1 MARLPKGPSNSANM
15 GATPGTQQTAQRNVA
30 VGGLN
35 PNMPRGPQVQR
46 QAASP
51 YQQSL
56 RGQGPVAR
64 PGGQALPQR
73 PAQPSRQPTRQ
84 PSRGPVGDREV
95 SGRTVTRGSAMD
107 AGRGYNIF
115 QGMSTPE
122 IVSSNRE
129 MGMSNM
135 TALPSLVPEANNRYL
150 NPGRQQL
157 LQPLDYSQESK
168 NKFNKDN
175 LKEAKQ
181 EYGAVGDLEEATES
195 GTHQREDPKEFT
207 PYVPSQSTDNISK
220 QEENI
225 SYMEDLINDEVIGID
240 PDKKA
245 AAEEKVS
252 YTLAQQLQ
260 STLSGID
267 RAMAMN
273 GTFGSGAHSFALNNA
288 TAEAMKIW
296 ADKSVALDI
305 MDIEQAE
312 VDQQQMIENLSGLT
326 DDYADIERQWMEW
339 EASDQNAE
347 TINTEKEKLI
357 IMAEANLI
365 AQAEM
370 YSEDFAT
377 QIADAITHASE
388 FTDGGLSIAYINQLS
403 ALMGAIKT
411 FIANGGD
418 YGVAQDML
426 TDGLDEF
433 YGQFEGQY

>member
-56 RGQGPVAR
+56 RGQSPVAR

-73 PAQPSRQPTRQ
+73 PAQPSRQSTRQ

-115 QGMSTPE
+115 QGMSAPE

-135 TALPSLVPEANNRYL
+135 TALPSLVPEASNRQL
-150 NPGRQQL
+150 NPNRDMQLRQ
-157 LQPLDYSQESK
+157 PMGSNA
-168 NKFNKDN
+168 NKALAQFASENPST
-175 LKEAKQ
+175 AQ
-181 EYGAVGDLEEATES
+181 AVGNLEGFMAS
-195 GTHQREDPKEFT
+195 GEQQRDQPEEIE
-207 PYVPSQSTDNISK
+207 PYTMGGGTQNKVKQVVGIS
-220 QEENI
+220 NR
-225 SYMEDLINDEVIGID
+225 EDLISNEVVGID
-240 PDKKA
+240 PEKKA

-252 YTLAQQLQ
+252 FTLAQQLQ

-312 VDQQQMIENLSGLT
+312 LDEQQMVENLGALT
-326 DDYADIERQWMEW
+326 DDYAALEDQWLQLENTKLVGRDLELKKMEIQ
-339 EASDQNAE
+339 AA
-347 TINTEKEKLI
+347 
-357 IMAEANLI
+357 MEANVI
-365 AQAEM
+365 AQASL
-370 YSEDFAT
+370 YSEEMGAQVQDAYSMISDFSEGKVELEFKQ
-377 QIADAITHASE
+377 QISDLWLTVQKFIKS
-388 FTDGGLSIAYINQLS
+388 GGSYEEAQNQLS
-403 ALMGAIKT
+403 NGLMAINED
-411 FIANGGD
+411 FQGMI
-418 YGVAQDML
+418 
-426 TDGLDEF
+426 
-433 YGQFEGQY
+433 